1 VRRAPAL
8 LAALLWGTSAL
19 AQVPVPEPEPE
30 RAAGTSEAAEA
41 WNRQREAWDPAADGM
56 TTLAALAAAATGMGD
71 LPRFHAFLDTL
82 VRQDRAGPNAL
93 RYWGAVGLQLGVPPD
108 TVAARFAASLDAG
121 TEAVT
126 VAQLVQV
133 LQAYEA
139 EGAALVLLDR
149 ADAAGVPRGRLAL
162 VRGQLL
168 ARADDRG
175 GAVDAWLLALA
186 GGEDEALTAA
196 ARIEDLVA
204 DGRGVPAGTIERLE
218 AARSVASGKV
228 AETLSRLLAR
238 VHAAEGR
245 WAEALAIADDP
256 VLGPVARG
264 EVVRA
269 IAATARA
276 AGRLEA
282 AVEALGALVAL
293 GPPAARPEDRLA
305 LGEVQEALGDEAGA
319 AASFEA
325 ARRAGVAGAR
335 GRELAATVEAARAS
349 GDPERIA
356 RVVAEA
362 EEAGADPVRLAVPR
376 GDLHLARA
384 SPDSAMSAYA
394 EGVGEGQVGG
404 SGLEALA
411 RLRLAQALVRSGTA
425 PATVA
430 EIGAALVAAP
440 ADPAAAWRRFED
452 LAGRTGKADSLGIA
466 RSLVQGLAGEWRGR
480 SGEAA
485 AASAG
490 LERAAGDASPGEAP
504 ALLLAAGRWAHAAG
518 DLERARRLWRAVV
531 EEHGATPYGLDARR
545 WLAEAGP

>member
-1 VRRAPAL
+1 MRWVVCC
-8 LAALLWGTSAL
+8 AALLWGASAF
-19 AQVPVPEPEPE
+19 AQVPRPEPEGP
-30 RAAGTSEAAEA
+30 ASPGPAGEA
-41 WNRQREAWDPAADGM
+41 WDRERVAWDPATDGM

-108 TVAARFAASLDAG
+108 TVAARFGASLDAA

-139 EGAALVLLDR
+139 EAAALALLDR
-149 ADAAGVPRGRLAL
+149 AEAAGVPRQRLAL

-168 ARADDRG
+168 ARADDRD
-175 GAVDAWLLALA
+175 GAVEAWFLALA
-186 GGEDEALTAA
+186 GGGDEALTAA
-196 ARIEDLVA
+196 ARIGDLVA
-204 DGRGVPAGTIERLE
+204 DGRGVPAGTIDRLA
-218 AARSVASGKV
+218 AARSVSSGGV
-228 AETLSRLLAR
+228 AEAVSRLLAR

-245 WAEALAIADDP
+245 WAEALATAHEP
-256 VLGPVARG
+256 GLGPVARG
-264 EVVRA
+264 EMVRG

-276 AGRLEA
+276 AGRLEVA
-282 AVEALGALVAL
+282 AEALSALVAL
-293 GPPAARPEDRLA
+293 GPPAAGPEDRLA
-305 LGEVQEALGDEAGA
+305 LGEVQDALGDEAAA

-362 EEAGADPVRLAVPR
+362 AEAGADPVRLAVPR
-376 GDLHLARA
+376 GDLLLARA
-384 SPDSAMSAYA
+384 RPDSAMSAYA
-394 EGVGEGQVGG
+394 EGIGEGQVGAP
-404 SGLEALA
+404 GLEALA
-411 RLRLAQALVRSGTA
+411 RLRLAQALIRSGTP

-430 EIGAALVAAP
+430 AIGAALVAAP
-440 ADPAAAWRRFED
+440 ADPAAAWHRLGD
-452 LAGRTGKADSLGIA
+452 LAGRTGEADSLGIA
-466 RSLVQGLAGEWRGR
+466 RSLVEGLVGEWRGR

-485 AASAG
+485 EASAG
-490 LERAAGDASPGEAP
+490 LERAAGEASPGEAP

-518 DLERARRLWRAVV
+518 DLERARRLWRTIV
-531 EEHGATPYGLDARR
+531 EEHGTTPYALDARR